1 MYKNI
6 TFSENKA
13 NEILID
19 KNFLFAYL
27 LEEVVHTEK
36 RRIAKTHIHRRKNNR
51 EPGKQAMSTMQLIQT
66 AERLPLWERLD
77 VIEALYASIKREL
90 AQKTTA
96 AHSTAE
102 EPFELI
108 TFNLGQEVHADRDEI
123 YAERGL

>member
-1 MYKNI
+1 M
-6 TFSENKA
+6 F
-13 NEILID
+13 LIHVD
-19 KNFLFAYL
+19 KSLLFAYL
-27 LEEVVHTEK
+27 LEEVVHTK
-36 RRIAKTHIHRRKNNR
+36 KHRIAKTHIHRHKNDR
-51 EPGKQAMSTMQLIQT
+51 ELEKRAMSTMQLIQT

-108 TFNLGQEVHADRDEI
+108 TFNLGQEVHVDRDEI